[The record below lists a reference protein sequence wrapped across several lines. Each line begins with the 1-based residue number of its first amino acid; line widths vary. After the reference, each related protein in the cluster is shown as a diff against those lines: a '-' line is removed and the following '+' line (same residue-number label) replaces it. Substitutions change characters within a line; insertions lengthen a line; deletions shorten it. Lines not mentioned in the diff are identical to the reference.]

1 MRKSTMGEEDCF
13 TRVCGHKA
21 QTGVRMIT
29 DALRELEMSRGRS
42 VLEQEALEL
51 AKKNLASVN
60 LLINVVMVTDEKR
73 RSFDA

>member
-1 MRKSTMGEEDCF
+1 MGEEDCF

-29 DALRELEMSRGRS
+29 DALRELEMSPGRS

>member
-1 MRKSTMGEEDCF
+1 
-13 TRVCGHKA
+13 
-21 QTGVRMIT
+21 MIT

>member
-1 MRKSTMGEEDCF
+1 MGEEDCF

>member
-1 MRKSTMGEEDCF
+1 MGEEDCF

-42 VLEQEALEL
+42 LLEQEALEL